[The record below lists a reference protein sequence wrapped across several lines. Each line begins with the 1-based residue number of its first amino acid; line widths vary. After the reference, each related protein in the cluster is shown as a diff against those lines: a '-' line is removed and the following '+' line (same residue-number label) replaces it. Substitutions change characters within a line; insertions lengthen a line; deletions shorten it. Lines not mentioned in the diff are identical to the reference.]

1 VIRVVVADDQDL
13 VRAGFRMILDQEPD
27 IEVVGE
33 AADGAAAVDLALQVL
48 PDVILMDIRMPELD
62 GLTATRR
69 IVSAHQATRI
79 LILTTFDRE
88 DYVYEALSAGAS
100 GFLLKT
106 APPSRLVE
114 GVRTVHADE
123 ELLAPSITR
132 RLIADYVTRPRPS
145 SDDRHAQLTDRE
157 LEVLLLLAEGRSNA
171 EIAAQLVVSDATV
184 KTHVNHL
191 LSKLQVRD
199 RVQAVIYAYESGLVQ
214 PGRAPGTG

>member
-1 VIRVVVADDQDL
+1 MIRVVVADDQDL

-69 IVSAHQATRI
+69 IVAAHQATRI